1 MDDVGR
7 GPIALDSV
15 SFIYFIED
23 DPRFVPVLLPLF
35 EAFDSG
41 SATGHTSEITLL
53 EVLVMPYRRGDM
65 HLAERYELLLTRSR
79 GLTMTGLGRTQLRT
93 AAKLR
98 ALHSGL
104 RTPDALQL
112 ATALTAGCSTFVTN
126 DRKLPAIDGL
136 RIIQLSTY
144 LRSPRK

>member
-1 MDDVGR
+1 MNDVGP

-23 DPRFVPVLLPLF
+23 DPIFVPVLLPLF
-35 EAFDSG
+35 SAFDSG
-41 SATGHTSEITLL
+41 KASGFTSEITLL

-65 HLAERYELLLTRSR
+65 HLAERYETLLTRSR
-79 GLTMTGLGRTQLRT
+79 GLTMTGLGRAQLRT

-112 ATALTAGCSTFVTN
+112 ATALTAGCSAFITN
-126 DRKLPAIDGL
+126 DRKLPAIPGL
-136 RIIQLSTY
+136 RLIQLSKY
-144 LRSPRK
+144 ARS